1 MSGTDAAAPAPAPAY
16 ETVEELLRARLLE
29 AVGGLRGSIETALP
43 LLGYVIAWSV
53 TENLRLSF
61 AVAGGLCVLLG
72 LVALLQRR
80 ELKFVLYGIIGVA
93 IAALFVRITGRAE
106 GAFLPG
112 ILKNV
117 AFAVG
122 YAVTNLL
129 RWPAVGFLAGVADP
143 DFEKDP
149 LAWRR
154 HDGMVRVAQRLTWV
168 LVGLFTVRAAIMA
181 PMYAAGWVAGLGIAS
196 VVLGWPLWAAAV
208 ALMGTMLA
216 KGRTPYDAEP
226 ELDGLSGDPI
236 NRPNTEKPSL

>member
-1 MSGTDAAAPAPAPAY
+1 MSTPDAAPAPVHA
-16 ETVEELLRARLLE
+16 TVEDLIRARLLQ

-43 LLGYVIAWSV
+43 MLGYVVAWSV
-53 TENLRLSF
+53 TQDLRLSF
-61 AVAGGLCVLLG
+61 AVAGALCVLVG

-80 ELKFVLYGIIGVA
+80 DLKFVLYGLIGVG
-93 IAALFVRITGRAE
+93 IAALFVRLTGRAE
-106 GAFLPG
+106 GAFLPS

-117 AFAVG
+117 AFAVAYG
-122 YAVTNLL
+122 VSNAL

-168 LVGLFTVRAAIMA
+168 LVGLFAIRAAVMA

-196 VVLGWPLWAAAV
+196 IALGWPLWAAAV

-216 KGRTPYDAEP
+216 KGRTPLEAP
-226 ELDGLSGDPI
+226 ESAAHRSSAD
-236 NRPNTEKPSL
+236 